1 MLNREQ
7 LEQAI
12 AAQEN
17 LRAALGDTVV
27 DATVSI
33 LREKL
38 AALEHQSALEQRKLV
53 TILFC
58 DIVGSTALSEKLD
71 PEDVLEI
78 MDGALKAYSD
88 AVSEYGGTVA
98 RLMGDGLLA
107 FFGAPIG
114 REDDAVRAVRCG
126 LAIIQATRTYAA
138 TVAAEYDVEAFNV
151 RVGLNTGPVALGE
164 VGSAAG
170 GSEWTAMGDAVN
182 LAARLQSGAQPG
194 TILISHDTYVHVRGV
209 FETRTLEPMQFKGK
223 SELIQVYMVD
233 REKPRTF
240 RVTTRGI
247 EGVETH
253 MVGRNNELGQ
263 LKSAFT
269 WANEEHETQIVTIIG
284 EPGVGKSRLLREFDV
299 WLDERPESI
308 VHFTG
313 RATADMLKL
322 PYALIRNM
330 FAFRFDI
337 LESDTAAVAR
347 DKLERGIAAF
357 LGAESVAKAHAIGN
371 LIGFD
376 FSTSPYLQ
384 GEDAQQ
390 ITQLGQFAITE
401 FFGKV
406 AGEKPAVIFLD
417 DIHWADDK
425 SLDLVNH
432 IIRAKR
438 ELHLLVVC
446 LTRPALFERR
456 VPLWMDQQDFHTRI
470 ELRPLSNQDTRALIT
485 DILRNVDVIPDDL
498 CDLIVVNAEGNP
510 FYVEE
515 IIKMLL
521 DDRVILKNDDKWSVD
536 SSRLTDLRIPPTLTG
551 VLQARLDAL
560 PPTERD
566 LLQRASVVGRIFWDD
581 VVSYLKT
588 EEDQPLKNIPDALQN
603 LNNRELIRQREVSV
617 FDGTK
622 EYIFRH
628 TILHDVTYESVLR
641 RLRRTYHEQV
651 ADWLVKRSG
660 DRVNEYTAMI
670 ARHYE
675 QAGQPQKAVTY
686 FIKAVESAL
695 NISAYHEAID
705 WAEQALNLLTI
716 SEQPA
721 DGTRDVLEAQLLA
734 YMGQAYR
741 WLSTFTT
748 ARELYE
754 KSLILFE
761 RVGDKP
767 GIIKALYELGWL
779 VGSIM
784 RRYTEAEQYFQVSLS
799 IAQEI
804 EDKRGVAWAY
814 NGLGAM
820 AHYQGDYTEAIR
832 YYQASLQ
839 IAREIGDQVR
849 TAGALNNL
857 GLVKAELGRLD
868 EAQGDLE
875 AGLQIFKT
883 IGNRS
888 GLASPIM
895 NLGNLARFQ
904 GRHEEAEKLF
914 REALTIY
921 EETGDRS
928 GVSVCLWSLG
938 SLARVDGD
946 YDTARQKYGEALA
959 IAREI
964 GSPAGIGSS
973 LEDLAMVARLQ
984 GKYDEARGYLEEVLK
999 MAGDVG
1005 DHHEIANAL
1014 LNLGGVA
1021 RAQNQFDEARNYL
1034 EDSIVMNME
1043 HGNRRALARAILFL
1057 GDVALAQKDYT
1068 AARRSYQD
1076 SLAIYRE
1083 FDHRLGVSLT
1093 LGGLGDVAVA
1103 LGDIEGARQYF
1114 HEAYTMAQVIR
1125 DTPLQL
1131 WILTGI
1137 ASLLARE
1144 KEDERAAELLGM
1156 VLNHYATTQ
1165 ETRDKAE
1172 TVLSGL
1178 GEAVHNAVL
1187 SAALERGKGMANNR
1201 HQQRVSPEENR
1212 WLPLVT

>member
-12 AAQEN
+12 AAQES

-27 DATVSI
+27 DATVAI

-38 AALEHQSALEQRKLV
+38 TSLDHQNALEQRKLV

-78 MDGALKAYSD
+78 MDGALKAFSD
-88 AVSEYGGTVA
+88 AVGEFGGTVA

-126 LAIIQATRTYAA
+126 IAIIRATRLYAA
-138 TVAAEYDVEAFNV
+138 TVEAQWGVTSFNV

-164 VGSAAG
+164 VGGVA
-170 GSEWTAMGDAVN
+170 GSEWTAMGDAIN
-182 LAARLQSGAQPG
+182 LAARLQSAAPPG
-194 TILISHDTYVHVRGV
+194 NILISHDTYVHVRGI
-209 FETRTLEPMQFKGK
+209 FETRTIAPILFKGK
-223 SELIQVYMVD
+223 SETVQVYLVE

-240 RVTTRGI
+240 RVTTRGVEGI
-247 EGVETH
+247 ETQ
-253 MVGRNNELGQ
+253 MVGRGGELKQ
-263 LKSAFT
+263 LQVAFN
-269 WANEEHETQIVTIIG
+269 WANEERETQIVTLVG
-284 EPGVGKSRLLREFDV
+284 EPGVGKSRLLREFDS
-299 WLDERPESI
+299 WLDERPEGI
-308 VHFTG
+308 IHFAG
-313 RATADMLKL
+313 RATGDMLKQ

-330 FAFRFDI
+330 FAFRFEI
-337 LESDTAAVAR
+337 LESDSAAVAR
-347 DKLERGIAAF
+347 EKLERGIAGF
-357 LGAESVAKAHAIGN
+357 LGTDSTAKAHAIGN

-376 FSTSPYLQ
+376 FSTSPYLL
-384 GEDAQQ
+384 GEDPQQ
-390 ITQLGQFAITE
+390 LTQIGQFAITE

-406 AGEKPAVIFLD
+406 ADDTAVVVFLD

-432 IIRAKR
+432 IVRAKR
-438 ELHLLVVC
+438 ELQLLVVC

-456 VPLWMDQQDFHTRI
+456 IPLWMDQQDFHTRI
-470 ELRPLSNQDTRALIT
+470 ELRPLSQQDTRTLIT
-485 DILRNVDVIPDDL
+485 DILRKVPVIPDDL
-498 CDLIVVNAEGNP
+498 CDLIVLNAEGNP

-521 DDRVILKNDDKWSVD
+521 DDGVILKGDEHWSVD

-560 PPTERD
+560 PTAERD

-581 VVSYLKT
+581 AVSHLQT
-588 EEDQPLKNIPDALQN
+588 EDEPALQN
-603 LNNRELIRQREVSV
+603 IPALLEALHRRELIRRREDAA
-617 FDGTK
+617 FDGTH

-628 TILHDVTYESVLR
+628 NILHDVTYESVLR
-641 RLRRTYHEQV
+641 RLRRAYHAQV

-660 DRVNEYTAMI
+660 DRVNEYTTMI

-675 QAGQPQKAVTY
+675 QAGQSQKAIA
-686 FIKAVESAL
+686 FFSKAAESAL

-705 WAEQALNLLTI
+705 WAEHALALLDDL
-716 SEQPA
+716 EADPA
-721 DGTRDVLEAQLLA
+721 RDVQEAQLQA
-734 YMGQAYR
+734 YLGQAYR
-741 WLSTFTT
+741 WLSNFSR
-748 ARELYE
+748 ARQLYE
-754 KSLILFE
+754 QSLVLFE
-761 RVGDKP
+761 RAEDKP
-767 GIIKALYELGWL
+767 GIVKALYELGWM

-804 EDKRGVAWAY
+804 EDKRGIAWAY

-832 YYQASLQ
+832 YYQSSLQ
-839 IAREIGDQVR
+839 IAREISDHMR

-857 GLVKAELGRLD
+857 GLVKAELGRLE

-888 GLASPIM
+888 GLASPII

-904 GRHEEAEKLF
+904 GKHEEAERLF

-938 SLARVDGD
+938 SMARVDGD
-946 YDTARQKYGEALA
+946 YELAKQMYREALA

-973 LEDLAMVARLQ
+973 LEDLSMVARLQ
-984 GKYDEARGYLEEVLK
+984 GQYDEARGYLDEVLA
-999 MAGDVG
+999 MAGEVG
-1005 DHHEIANAL
+1005 DHHEVANAL

-1021 RAQNQFDEARNYL
+1021 RAQGKYDEARRFL
-1034 EDSIVMNME
+1034 EDSVVMNME

-1057 GDVALAQKDYT
+1057 GDVALAQQDYD
-1068 AARRSYQD
+1068 AARRYYQD

-1083 FDHRLGVSLT
+1083 FEHRLGISLT
-1093 LGGLGDVAVA
+1093 LGGLGDVGVA
-1103 LGDIEGARQYF
+1103 MGDIETARQHF
-1114 HEAYTMAQVIR
+1114 HEAYMMAQVIR

-1131 WILTGI
+1131 WLLTGI
-1137 ASLLARE
+1137 SGLLSRE
-1144 KEDERAAELLGM
+1144 GERERAAELLGM
-1156 VLNHYATTQ
+1156 VLNDSATTQ
-1165 ETRDKAE
+1165 ETRDKADAI
-1172 TVLSGL
+1172 LIAL
-1178 GEAVHNAVL
+1178 GDAVHTPLVA
-1187 SAALERGKGMANNR
+1187 AALERGKNMAD
-1201 HQQRVSPEENR
+1201 QKKQRVSPEENR

>member
-12 AAQEN
+12 AAQES
-17 LRAALGDTVV
+17 LRAALGDPVV
-27 DATVSI
+27 DATVAI

-38 AALEHQSALEQRKLV
+38 TALDHQNALEQRKLV

-88 AVSEYGGTVA
+88 AVGEFGGTVA

-107 FFGAPIG
+107 FFGAPVG

-126 LAIIQATRTYAA
+126 LAILRATRTYAA
-138 TVAAEYDVEAFNV
+138 TVAAEWDVDSFNV

-164 VGSAAG
+164 VGGVA
-170 GSEWTAMGDAVN
+170 GSEWTAMGDAIN
-182 LAARLQSGAQPG
+182 LAARLQNGAQPG
-194 TILISHDTYVHVRGV
+194 SILISHDTYVHVRGV
-209 FETRTLEPMQFKGK
+209 FEARTLNPMLFKGK
-223 SELIQVYMVD
+223 SEPVQVYMVE

-247 EGVETH
+247 EGVDTH
-253 MVGRNNELGQ
+253 MIGRNTELYQ
-263 LKSAFT
+263 LQAAFN
-269 WANEEHETQIVTIIG
+269 WACEERETQIVTLVG
-284 EPGVGKSRLLREFDV
+284 EPGVGKSRLLRELDV

-337 LESDTAAVAR
+337 LESDSAAVAR
-347 DKLERGIAAF
+347 DKLENGITGF
-357 LGAESVAKAHAIGN
+357 LGKDSAPKAHAIGN

-376 FSTSPYLQ
+376 FSASPYLQ

-390 ITQLGQFAITE
+390 LTQLGVFAIID

-406 AGEKPAVIFLD
+406 ASDKPAVIFLD

-432 IIRAKR
+432 IVRAKR
-438 ELHLLVVC
+438 GLRLLVVC

-456 VPLWMDQQDFHTRI
+456 IPLWMDQQDFHTRI
-470 ELRPLSNQDTRALIT
+470 ELRPLSSHDTRSLIS
-485 DILRNVDVIPDDL
+485 DILRKVTIIPDEL
-498 CDLIVVNAEGNP
+498 CDLIVINAEGNP

-521 DDRVILKNDDKWSVD
+521 DDRVILKNDGKWSVD

-560 PPTERD
+560 PPAERD

-581 VVSYLKT
+581 AVSHLQT
-588 EEDQPLKNIPDALQN
+588 EEDPPLKNIAEALAT
-603 LNNRELIRQREVSV
+603 LNNRELIRKREDSV
-617 FDGTK
+617 FDGTQ

-641 RLRRTYHEQV
+641 RLRRTYHAQV

-660 DRVNEYTAMI
+660 DRINEYTGMI

-675 QAGQPQKAVTY
+675 QAGQSEKAVTY
-686 FIKAVESAL
+686 FIKAAESAL

-705 WAEQALNLLTI
+705 WAEHARNLLTV
-716 SEQPA
+716 SDQPA
-721 DGTRDVLEAQLLA
+721 DGARDLLEAQLLA
-734 YMGQAYR
+734 YLGQAYR
-741 WLSTFTT
+741 WLSDFSR

-754 KSLILFE
+754 QSLTLFE

-767 GIIKALYELGWL
+767 GIVKALYELGWL

-784 RRYTEAEQYFQVSLS
+784 RRYTEAERYFQVSLS
-799 IAQEI
+799 MAQEI

-820 AHYQGDYTEAIR
+820 AHYQGDYTEAIH

-839 IAREIGDQVR
+839 IAREIGDHVR

-904 GRHEEAEKLF
+904 GRHEEAERLF
-914 REALTIY
+914 REALAIY
-921 EETGDRS
+921 EETGDRA
-928 GVSVCLWSLG
+928 GISVCLWSLG
-938 SLARVDGD
+938 SLARIDGD
-946 YDTARQKYGEALA
+946 YDAASQKYSEALA

-984 GKYDEARGYLEEVLK
+984 GQYAEAREYLEEVLR
-999 MAGDVG
+999 MAGEVG
-1005 DHHEIANAL
+1005 DHHEVANAL

-1021 RAQNQFDEARNYL
+1021 RAQGEYDEARRYL
-1034 EDSIVMNME
+1034 EDSVVMNME
-1043 HGNRRALARAILFL
+1043 NGNRRALARAILFL

-1068 AARRSYQD
+1068 GARRFYQD

-1093 LGGLGDVAVA
+1093 LGGLGDVGVA
-1103 LGDIEGARQYF
+1103 LGEIEAARQNF

-1131 WILTGI
+1131 WLLTGI

-1144 KEDERAAELLGM
+1144 KEEERAAELLGM

-1172 TVLSGL
+1172 TILAGL
-1178 GEAVHNAVL
+1178 GEAVHTPAL
-1187 SAALERGKGMANNR
+1187 SAALERGKGMANHRN
-1201 HQQRVSPEENR
+1201 QQRISPEENR

>member
-12 AAQEN
+12 AAQES
-17 LRAALGDTVV
+17 LRAILGDAVV
-27 DATVSI
+27 DATVAI

-38 AALEHQSALEQRKLV
+38 AALDHLNALEQRKLV

-88 AVSEYGGTVA
+88 AVGEFGGTVA

-107 FFGAPIG
+107 FFGAPVG

-126 LAIIQATRTYAA
+126 LAIVRATRTYAA
-138 TVAAEYDVEAFNV
+138 TVAAQWDVSAFNV
-151 RVGLNTGPVALGE
+151 RVGINTGPVALGE
-164 VGSAAG
+164 VGGIA
-170 GSEWTAMGDAVN
+170 GSEWTAMGDAIN
-182 LAARLQSGAQPG
+182 LAARLQSASQSGG
-194 TILISHDTYVHVRGV
+194 ILISHDTYVHVRGI
-209 FETRTLEPMQFKGK
+209 FETHTLDPMLFKGK
-223 SELIQVYMVD
+223 SEPIQVYMVE

-253 MVGRNNELGQ
+253 MVGRNTELGQ
-263 LKSAFT
+263 LQSAFE
-269 WANEEHETQIVTIIG
+269 WALEERETQIVTLVG

-337 LESDTAAVAR
+337 LESDSAAVAR
-347 DKLERGIAAF
+347 NKLEKGIEGF
-357 LGAESVAKAHAIGN
+357 LGLDSKAKAHVIGN

-376 FSTSPYLQ
+376 FSSSPYLQ
-384 GEDAQQ
+384 SEDPQQ
-390 ITQLGQFAITE
+390 LTQLGQFAMID

-406 AGEKPAVIFLD
+406 ASEKPAVIFLD

-425 SLDLVNH
+425 SLDLVNQ
-432 IIRAKR
+432 IVRAKR
-438 ELHLLVVC
+438 ELRLLVVC

-456 VPLWMDQQDFHTRI
+456 TPLWMDQQDFHTRI
-470 ELRPLSNQDTRALIT
+470 ELRPLSSQDTRSLIS
-485 DILRNVDVIPDDL
+485 DILRKVDAIPDDL

-521 DDRVILKNDDKWSVD
+521 DDGVILKNTDAWTVD
-536 SSRLTDLRIPPTLTG
+536 SSRLTNLRIPPTLTG

-581 VVSYLKT
+581 AVSHLQT
-588 EEDQPLKNIPDALQN
+588 DEDPPLQN
-603 LNNRELIRQREVSV
+603 IAESLATLNSRELIRKREDSV
-617 FDGTK
+617 FDGTH

-641 RLRRTYHEQV
+641 RLRRTYHAQV

-660 DRVNEYTAMI
+660 DRVNEYTGMI

-675 QAGQPQKAVTY
+675 QAGQLQKAVTY
-686 FIKAVESAL
+686 FLKAAESAL

-705 WAEQALNLLTI
+705 WAEQALNLLTV
-716 SEQPA
+716 SDQPA
-721 DGTRDVLEAQLLA
+721 DNARDVLEAQLLA
-734 YMGQAYR
+734 YLGQAYR
-741 WLSTFTT
+741 WLSNFSR

-754 KSLILFE
+754 NSLALFE
-761 RVGDKP
+761 RAGEKP
-767 GIIKALYELGWL
+767 GIVKALYELGWL

-784 RRYTEAEQYFQVSLS
+784 RRYVEAEQYFQVSLS

-804 EDKRGVAWAY
+804 NDKRGVAWAY

-839 IAREIGDQVR
+839 IAREISDHVR

-904 GRHEEAEKLF
+904 GRHEEAERLF
-914 REALTIY
+914 REALAIY

-946 YDTARQKYGEALA
+946 YDAARQKYSEALV

-964 GSPAGIGSS
+964 GAPASIGSS
-973 LEDLAMVARLQ
+973 LEDLAIVARLQ
-984 GKYDEARGYLEEVLK
+984 GQYEESRGYLDEVLK
-999 MAGDVG
+999 MANEVG
-1005 DHHEIANAL
+1005 DHHEVANAL

-1021 RAQNQFDEARNYL
+1021 RAQGRYDEARHFL
-1034 EDSIVMNME
+1034 EDSVVMNME

-1057 GDVALAQKDYT
+1057 GDVALAQNDFT
-1068 AARRSYQD
+1068 AANRYYQD

-1083 FDHRLGVSLT
+1083 FDHRLGTSLT
-1093 LGGLGDVAVA
+1093 LGGLGDVSVA
-1103 LGDIEGARQYF
+1103 LGEVESARKYF
-1114 HEAYTMAQVIR
+1114 HEAYTLAQVIR
-1125 DTPLQL
+1125 DTPLLL
-1131 WILTGI
+1131 WLLTGI
-1137 ASLLARE
+1137 AGLLARE

-1165 ETRDKAE
+1165 EARDKAE
-1172 TVLSGL
+1172 VILAGL
-1178 GEAVHNAVL
+1178 GEAGHTPALN
-1187 SAALERGKGMANNR
+1187 AALERGKGMAKNK
-1201 HQQRVSPEENR
+1201 HPQRISPEENR

>member
-12 AAQEN
+12 NAQES
-17 LRAALGDTVV
+17 LRAALGDSVV
-27 DATVSI
+27 DATVAI

-38 AALEHQSALEQRKLV
+38 DALDHQNALEQRKLV

-58 DIVGSTALSEKLD
+58 DIVASTALSEHLD
-71 PEDVLEI
+71 PEDVLEM
-78 MDGALKAYSD
+78 MDGALKAYSE
-88 AVSEYGGTVA
+88 AVSEFGGTVA

-107 FFGAPIG
+107 FFGAPVG

-126 LAIIQATRTYAA
+126 LAITRATRLYAA
-138 TVAAEYDVEAFNV
+138 KVEAQWGVTGFNV

-164 VGSAAG
+164 VGSEN
-170 GSEWTAMGDAVN
+170 GSEWTAMGDAIN
-182 LAARLQSGAQPG
+182 LAARVQSAAPPG
-194 TILISHDTYVHVRGV
+194 CVLIAHDTYVHVRGI
-209 FETRTLEPMQFKGK
+209 FETRTLDPILFKGK
-223 SELIQVYMVD
+223 SEVIQVYVIE

-240 RVTTRGI
+240 RVTTRGV
-247 EGVETH
+247 EGVETN
-253 MVGRNNELGQ
+253 MIGRETELKQ
-263 LKSAFT
+263 LQAAFN
-269 WANEEHETQIVTIIG
+269 WANEEHETQIVTLVG

-299 WLDERPESI
+299 WLDERPEGI
-308 VHFTG
+308 LHFAG

-322 PYALIRNM
+322 PYALIRNI
-330 FAFRFDI
+330 FAFRFEI
-337 LESDTAAVAR
+337 LESDSAALAR
-347 DKLERGIAAF
+347 DKLQRGIAGF
-357 LGAESVAKAHAIGN
+357 LGADSAPKAHAIGN

-376 FSTSPYLQ
+376 FSSSPYLL
-384 GEDAQQ
+384 GEDPQQ
-390 ITQLGQFAITE
+390 LTQLGLFAITE

-406 AGEKPAVIFLD
+406 AGNKPVVIFLD

-432 IIRAKR
+432 IVRAKR
-438 ELHLLVVC
+438 ELRLLVVC
-446 LTRPALFERR
+446 LSRPALFERR
-456 VPLWMDQQDFHTRI
+456 IPLWMDQQDFHTRI
-470 ELRPLSNQDTRALIT
+470 ELRPLSQQDTRTLIM
-485 DILRNVDVIPDDL
+485 DILRKVEFIPDDL

-521 DDRVILKNDDKWSVD
+521 DDGVILKSEPEWLVD

-560 PPTERD
+560 PPAERE
-566 LLQRASVVGRIFWDD
+566 LLQRAAVVGRIFWDD
-581 VVSYLKT
+581 AVSHLRT
-588 EEDQPLKNIPDALQN
+588 EEETPLQDIGQLLDALHR
-603 LNNRELIRQREVSV
+603 RELIRAREDSV
-617 FDGTK
+617 FDGTH

-628 TILHDVTYESVLR
+628 NILHDVTYESVLR
-641 RLRRTYHEQV
+641 RLRRIYHAQV
-651 ADWLVKRSG
+651 AEWLVKRSG
-660 DRVNEYTAMI
+660 DRINEYTGMI

-675 QAGQPQKAVTY
+675 QAGQYQQAVT
-686 FIKAVESAL
+686 FFSKAAESAL

-705 WAEQALNLLTI
+705 WADQALVLVEEL
-716 SEQPA
+716 PA
-721 DGTRDVLEAQLLA
+721 DQSRDVLEAQLRA
-734 YMGQAYR
+734 YLGQAYR
-741 WLSTFTT
+741 WLSDFSR

-754 KSLILFE
+754 QSLLLFQKAD
-761 RVGDKP
+761 DKP
-767 GIIKALYELGWL
+767 GIVKALYELGWL

-784 RRYTEAEQYFQVSLS
+784 RRYAEAEEYFQVSLTM
-799 IAQEI
+799 AQEI
-804 EDKRGVAWAY
+804 GDKRGIAWAY
-814 NGLGAM
+814 NGLGAI

-832 YYQASLQ
+832 FYQSSLQ
-839 IAREIGDQVR
+839 IAREIGDHMR

-857 GLVKAELGRLD
+857 GLVKAELGRLE

-904 GRHEEAEKLF
+904 GKHEEADRLF

-921 EETGDRS
+921 EETGDRA
-928 GVSVCLWSLG
+928 GISVCLWSLG
-938 SLARVDGD
+938 SMARIDGD
-946 YDTARQKYGEALA
+946 YELAKEKYSEALM

-973 LEDLAMVARLQ
+973 LEDLAMVSRLQ
-984 GKYDEARGYLEEVLK
+984 GQYDEARRYLEEVLK

-1005 DHHEIANAL
+1005 DHHEVANAL

-1021 RAQNQFDEARNYL
+1021 RAQGQYDEARHYL
-1034 EDSIVMNME
+1034 EDSVVMNME

-1057 GDVALAQKDYT
+1057 GDVAFAQNDCT
-1068 AARRSYQD
+1068 AARRYYQD

-1083 FDHRLGVSLT
+1083 FDHRLGISLT
-1093 LGGLGDVAVA
+1093 LGGLGDVGVA
-1103 LGDIEGARQYF
+1103 LGDIDSARHQF

-1131 WILTGI
+1131 WLLTGI
-1137 ASLLARE
+1137 AGLLARQGE
-1144 KEDERAAELLGM
+1144 GERAAELLGM
-1156 VLNHYATTQ
+1156 VLNDNAATQ

-1172 TVLSGL
+1172 TIIVAL
-1178 GEAVHNAVL
+1178 GDAVHSPAVV
-1187 SAALERGKGMANNR
+1187 AALERGKNMAG
-1201 HQQRVSPEENR
+1201 QKKQRVSPEENR

>member
-12 AAQEN
+12 AAQES
-17 LRAALGDTVV
+17 LRTALGDTVV
-27 DATVSI
+27 DATIGI

-38 AALEHQSALEQRKLV
+38 AALDHQNALEQRKLV

-78 MDGALKAYSD
+78 MDGALKAFSD
-88 AVSEYGGTVA
+88 AVGEYGGTVA

-126 LAIIQATRTYAA
+126 LAIIRATRLYAA
-138 TVAAEYDVEAFNV
+138 TVEAQWDVPSFNV

-164 VGSAAG
+164 VGGEA
-170 GSEWTAMGDAVN
+170 GSEWTAMGDAIN
-182 LAARLQSGAQPG
+182 LAARLQSAAPPG
-194 TILISHDTYVHVRGV
+194 NILISHDTYVHVRGI
-209 FETRTLEPMQFKGK
+209 FETRTIEPMLFKGK
-223 SELIQVYMVD
+223 SETIQVYLVE

-240 RVTTRGI
+240 RVTTRGVEGI
-247 EGVETH
+247 ETQ
-253 MVGRNNELGQ
+253 MVGRGSELKLLQ
-263 LKSAFT
+263 AAFN
-269 WANEEHETQIVTIIG
+269 WATEEDETQIVTLVG
-284 EPGVGKSRLLREFDV
+284 EPGVGKSRLLREFDS
-299 WLDERPESI
+299 WLDERPEAI
-308 VHFTG
+308 IHFAG
-313 RATADMLKL
+313 RATADMTRQ
-322 PYALIRNM
+322 PYALIRNL
-330 FAFRFDI
+330 FAFRFEI
-337 LESDTAAVAR
+337 LESDSAAVAR
-347 DKLERGIAAF
+347 EKLERGIAGF
-357 LGAESVAKAHAIGN
+357 LGTDSTAKAHAIGN

-376 FSTSPYLQ
+376 FSNSPYLL
-384 GEDAQQ
+384 GEDPQQ
-390 ITQLGQFAITE
+390 LTQIGQFAITE
-401 FFGKV
+401 FFGKIANDTPV
-406 AGEKPAVIFLD
+406 VVFLD

-432 IIRAKR
+432 IVRAKR
-438 ELHLLVVC
+438 ELQLLVVC

-456 VPLWMDQQDFHTRI
+456 IPLWMDQQDFHTRI
-470 ELRPLSNQDTRALIT
+470 ELRPLSQQDTRTLIT
-485 DILRNVDVIPDDL
+485 DILRKVPVIPDDL

-521 DDRVILKNDDKWSVD
+521 DDGVILKGESSWSVD
-536 SSRLTDLRIPPTLTG
+536 GSRLTDLRIPPTLTG

-560 PPTERD
+560 PPEERD

-581 VVSYLKT
+581 AVSHLQT
-588 EEDQPLKNIPDALQN
+588 EDEPPLQNIPNLLEALHR
-603 LNNRELIRQREVSV
+603 RELIRRREDSV
-617 FDGTK
+617 FDSTR

-628 TILHDVTYESVLR
+628 NILHDVTYESVLR
-641 RLRRTYHEQV
+641 RLRRVYHAQV

-660 DRVNEYTAMI
+660 DRVNEYTTMI

-675 QAGQPQKAVTY
+675 QAGQSQKAAA
-686 FIKAVESAL
+686 FFSKAAESAL

-705 WAEQALNLLTI
+705 WAEHALTLLDDC
-716 SEQPA
+716 EVDA
-721 DGTRDVLEAQLLA
+721 LRDVIEAQLRA
-734 YMGQAYR
+734 YLGQAYR
-741 WLSTFTT
+741 WLSNFSR

-754 KSLILFE
+754 QSLVLFE
-761 RVGDKP
+761 RAEDKP

-804 EDKRGVAWAY
+804 EDKRGIAWAY

-832 YYQASLQ
+832 YYQSSLQ
-839 IAREIGDQVR
+839 IAREIGDHMR

-857 GLVKAELGRLD
+857 GLVKAELGRLE

-904 GRHEEAEKLF
+904 GKHEEADRLF
-914 REALTIY
+914 REALAIY

-938 SLARVDGD
+938 SLARIDGD
-946 YDTARQKYGEALA
+946 YELAKQKYTEALA

-964 GSPAGIGSS
+964 GAPAGIGSS
-973 LEDLAMVARLQ
+973 LEDLSMVARLQ
-984 GKYDEARGYLEEVLK
+984 GQYDEARRYLDEVLK
-999 MAGDVG
+999 MATEVG
-1005 DHHEIANAL
+1005 DHHEVANAL

-1021 RAQNQFDEARNYL
+1021 RAQGKYDEARRFL
-1034 EDSIVMNME
+1034 EDSVVMNME

-1057 GDVALAQKDYT
+1057 GDVALSQKDYT
-1068 AARRSYQD
+1068 EARRYYQD

-1083 FDHRLGVSLT
+1083 FEHRLGISLT
-1093 LGGLGDVAVA
+1093 LGGLGDVFVA
-1103 LGDIEGARQYF
+1103 QGDIETARQYF
-1114 HEAYTMAQVIR
+1114 HEGYMMAQVIR

-1131 WILTGI
+1131 WLLTGI

-1144 KEDERAAELLGM
+1144 GERERSAELLGM
-1156 VLNHYATTQ
+1156 VLNDTATTQ
-1165 ETRDKAE
+1165 ETRDKAQ
-1172 TVLSGL
+1172 VILSEL
-1178 GEAVHNAVL
+1178 GDAVHTPPIA
-1187 SAALERGKGMANNR
+1187 AALERGKNMAD
-1201 HQQRVSPEENR
+1201 QKKQRVSPEENR